1 MRGGLE
7 IPRKYVEMGHAF
19 YIDSSSD
26 KEAIVGAFLM
36 STQNDDEESFMV
48 GNISEKSK
56 RMHEKNDQH
65 SNVVASLWC

>member
-1 MRGGLE
+1 
-7 IPRKYVEMGHAF
+7 MGHAF
-19 YIDSSSD
+19 YIDPSSD